1 MALKKFDELSAMEL
15 DVLKEIGSI
24 GTASAATALSGIVN
38 REIRMTIPEVTILG
52 YDASIRKLGDPEELV
67 SAVLVHMSGDMKGC
81 MLFVIKKPLI
91 DVFMSSLLNEKVDNL
106 LQLGEMEV
114 SAINE
119 IGNIMISSYINAMS
133 SLIGVSI
140 DLSVPGIAVNMLGG
154 ILSVPI
160 AEFGYTSDKLMMI
173 NGNFVIEDR
182 IYDSNILM
190 LPEIESLDFLMRKLG
205 VSNG

>member
-1 MALKKFDELSAMEL
+1 MAVKKFDELSAMEL

-52 YDASIRKLGDPEELV
+52 YDASIRKIGDPEELV

-81 MLFVIKKPLI
+81 MLFIIKKALVN
-91 DVFMSSLLNEKVDNL
+91 VFMSSLLNKSVDNL

-140 DLSVPGIAVNMLGG
+140 ELSVPGIAVNMLGG

-160 AEFGYTSDKLMMI
+160 AEFGYSTDKLMMI
-173 NGNFVIEDR
+173 NGHFVIDGQT
-182 IYDSNILM
+182 YDSNILM
-190 LPEIESLDFLMRKLG
+190 LPEIESLNFLMKRLG
-205 VSNG
+205 VRNE

>member
-1 MALKKFDELSAMEL
+1 MAVKKFDELSAMEL

-52 YDASIRKLGDPEELV
+52 YDASIRKIGDPEELV
-67 SAVLVHMSGDMKGC
+67 SAVLVQMSGDMKGC
-81 MLFVIKKPLI
+81 MLFIIKKALV
-91 DVFMSSLLNEKVDNL
+91 DVFMSSLLNKQIDDL
-106 LQLGEMEV
+106 LQLGEIEV

-140 DLSVPGIAVNMLGG
+140 ELSVPGIAVNMLGG

-160 AEFGYTSDKLMMI
+160 AEFGYLTDKLMMI
-173 NGNFVIEDR
+173 NGHFVIDGQV
-182 IYDSNILM
+182 YDSNILM
-190 LPEIESLDFLMRKLG
+190 LPEIESLNFLMRKLG
-205 VSNG
+205 VSNE

>member
-1 MALKKFDELSAMEL
+1 MGFKKFDELSATEL
-15 DVLKEIGSI
+15 DVVKEIGSI

-38 REIRMTIPEVTILG
+38 KQIRMTIPEVFILG
-52 YDASIRKLGDPEELV
+52 YDASIRKIGDPEEIV

-81 MLFVIKKPLI
+81 MLFIIKKHLV
-91 DVFMSSLLNEKVDNL
+91 DVFMSNIFNDSIDDLT
-106 LQLGEMEV
+106 QLDEMKI

-133 SLIGVSI
+133 SLIGISI

-173 NGNFVIEDR
+173 SGNFIIDGET
-182 IYDSNILM
+182 YDSDMLM
-190 LPEIESLDFLMRKLG
+190 LPKIDSLNFLMEKLG
-205 VSNG
+205 INNG

>member
-81 MLFVIKKPLI
+81 MLFVIKKALV
-91 DVFMSSLLNEKVDNL
+91 DVFMSSLLNKEIDDL

-160 AEFGYTSDKLMMI
+160 AEFGYTTDKLMMI
-173 NGNFVIEDR
+173 NGNFVIENHV
-182 IYDSNILM
+182 YESNILM